1 MCDNRSVPARLT
13 CLAVLLSASCGD
25 HDSILNQI
33 HQHNNGYTG
42 DDTTGWS
49 TTDFEDSHDFPP
61 GTTGSPETTDP
72 TDQASETGVHDQGEL
87 YLSVNVDSLTQAG
100 SVLLTVETDSI
111 DSLESLDLFV
121 SNLDSNG
128 PVEKITWPLG
138 QDSLEYIV
146 DQPDD
151 NGTKEFRVL
160 AQTGSGAPLMA
171 ATTVVVDL
179 PASGSLNYT
188 WVGAPG
194 TTGKA
199 VVVEP
204 GQPGFYDRMFLVG
217 NAGDFVTL
225 SEVSPLGSVFERAFA
240 EDEPLDVT
248 SATMLSDGSLV
259 LVGSVGEDA
268 EVRLYRELHGSWVRY
283 WVRNF
288 PDTMLHGAAAFGEDV
303 IVVGEAIGGDGFDA
317 TAWQLTESGG
327 TVFSDTLSVE
337 NSDGIFLD
345 SSIRSVSVRGQSVV
359 CAGYVREEIGML
371 EFIKHPRLF
380 SFSSGALST
389 VPRPNTGGDSEYV
402 GGGFAGDKF
411 IAWGGTDETSF
422 RSTHKPDLSYYTS
435 VEFEGEVVAAGHGH
449 AVGSLGGRPAVFR
462 DSWLFQSPEVGSLT
476 ALASDRFGNFY
487 ATGRVEVGGHTRA
500 FVVAIHP

>member
-1 MCDNRSVPARLT
+1 MMCDNNTVPRL
-13 CLAVLLSASCGD
+13 LFLLVLVSACGD

-61 GTTGSPETTDP
+61 GSTGSPETTDP
-72 TDQASETGVHDQGEL
+72 TDLTSETDGHDQGEL
-87 YLSVNVDSLTQAG
+87 YLSVNVESLTQAG
-100 SVLLTVETDSI
+100 SLLLTVDTDTI

-121 SNLDSNG
+121 SNVDSNG

-146 DQPDD
+146 DHPDD

-160 AQTGSGAPLMA
+160 AQTGSRAPLMA

-199 VVVEP
+199 VVV
-204 GQPGFYDRMFLVG
+204 QPGKPGFHDRMFLVG
-217 NAGDFVTL
+217 NTGDVVTL
-225 SEVSPLGSVFERAFA
+225 SEVSPLGAVVEQGLA

-248 SATMLSDGSLV
+248 SATMMSDGDLV

-268 EVRLYRELHGSWVRY
+268 EVRLYHKLPYGSWVRY

-288 PDTMLHGAAAFGEDV
+288 PDTVLHGAAAIGEDV
-303 IVVGEAIGGDGFDA
+303 IVVGEAIGVDGFDA

-327 TVFSDTLSVE
+327 TVFSDTLSVFDDE
-337 NSDGIFLD
+337 NAKLD
-345 SSIRSVSVRGQSVV
+345 SSIHSVSVRGQSVV
-359 CAGYVREEIGML
+359 CAGYVREKLGME
-371 EFIKHPRLF
+371 EFVKHPRLF

-389 VPRPNTGGDSEYV
+389 VPRPNTGESEYV

-411 IAWGGTDETSF
+411 IAWGRADETSF

-435 VEFEGEVVAAGHGH
+435 VEFEGEVVAAGHRH
-449 AVGSLGGRPAVFR
+449 AVGSLGGRLAVFR
-462 DSWLFQSPEVGSLT
+462 DSWLFQSPDVGSLT
-476 ALASDRFGNFY
+476 ASVLDRFGMLY
-487 ATGRVEVGGHTRA
+487 ATGHVKNGGHTHA